1 MLVVH
6 STTGDTMFKLRLFA
20 VTAVAAGALSVGA
33 LVGTPAASAATK
45 YSCAQAHALAA
56 TYYWCAEY
64 LDSVGDYATALY
76 WRGKADGTVDA
87 SC

>member
-1 MLVVH
+1 
-6 STTGDTMFKLRLFA
+6 MFKLKLFA
-20 VTAVAAGALSVGA
+20 VTAAAAGAIGVGA

-45 YSCAQAHALAA
+45 YSCAQAYALAA

-64 LDSVGDYATALY
+64 LDSVGEYATALY

>member
-1 MLVVH
+1 MLHVH
-6 STTGDTMFKLRLFA
+6 STTGDTMFKLNLLT
-20 VTAVAAGALSVGA
+20 VTAVAAGAISVGS
-33 LVGTPAASAATK
+33 LIGTPAASAATM

-64 LDSVGDYATALY
+64 LDSVGEYATALY

>member
-1 MLVVH
+1 
-6 STTGDTMFKLRLFA
+6 MFKFQLFT
-20 VTAVAAGALSVGA
+20 VTAVAAGAISAGA
-33 LVGTPAASAATK
+33 LVGTPTASAATK

-64 LDSVGDYATALY
+64 LDSVGEYAIALY

>member
-1 MLVVH
+1 
-6 STTGDTMFKLRLFA
+6 MFKLRLFA
-20 VTAVAAGALSVGA
+20 MTAVAAGAIGAGA